1 MTDDRQNGD
10 WKRKS
15 REVQYDNPWITVYHD
30 EVINPNGGDG
40 IYGVVHFKNYAI
52 GILPIDE
59 NGYTWLVGQK
69 RYPLD
74 NYTWEIPEGGGLR
87 SVDPLE
93 SAKRELREEV
103 GLEAREWKEILRAEI
118 SNSATDEQC
127 ILYTAK
133 GLSKV
138 DLDPDETEDLAILH
152 LPLSDAIAKVDSGE
166 ITDSLSVMALLWMDR
181 NILRNNE

>member
-1 MTDDRQNGD
+1 MADDKNTLD

-74 NYTWEIPEGGGLR
+74 KYTWEIPEGGGLR
-87 SVDPLE
+87 HIDPLE

-103 GLEAREWKEILRAEI
+103 GLEAREWKEILRSDI

-127 ILYTAK
+127 ILYTARDLK
-133 GLSKV
+133 KV
-138 DLDPDETEDLAILH
+138 EIDPDETEVLTLLH
-152 LPLSDAIAKVDSGE
+152 LPLAEAIAKVDSGE

-181 NILRNNE
+181 YMLRNNE